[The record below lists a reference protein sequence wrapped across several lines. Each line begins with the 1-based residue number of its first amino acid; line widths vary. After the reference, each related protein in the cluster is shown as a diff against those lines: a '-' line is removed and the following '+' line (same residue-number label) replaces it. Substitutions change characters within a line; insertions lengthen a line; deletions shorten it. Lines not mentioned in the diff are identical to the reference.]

1 MAILLKLIQSGD
13 VTGNEIVRRVPE
25 EGMGDIPPGSVCI
38 VQESQV
44 AVFFRDGRILDVLG
58 PGRHVLSTASLPVLS
73 QLLAL
78 PYGGE
83 SPFQAS
89 VYYVSQKVFTGMKW
103 GTRHPVAFRDRELGV
118 VRLRA
123 SGVYAMRVADPC
135 LFLNTLSGTR
145 GSLDTGDLEEY
156 LKDVI
161 VSRLNDLLGER
172 LTSVLD
178 LPALYNE
185 LATETRLELR
195 EDFGRF
201 GVDLIDFFITS
212 VVPTE
217 EVQKALDERAGISA
231 VGPLASYLQYQV
243 AKALGRPGT
252 GNGEPNTG
260 AAQGLGI
267 GVGAGLGLVLPQA
280 FLANQGTTGNGA
292 CPRCGTAGAAAC
304 TACGKPLPA
313 GASFCSSCGVDQRKA
328 QAS

>member
-1 MAILLKLIQSGD
+1 
-13 VTGNEIVRRVPE
+13 
-25 EGMGDIPPGSVCI
+25 
-38 VQESQV
+38 
-44 AVFFRDGRILDVLG
+44 
-58 PGRHVLSTASLPVLS
+58 
-73 QLLAL
+73 
-78 PYGGE
+78 
-83 SPFQAS
+83 
-89 VYYVSQKVFTGMKW
+89 MKW

-145 GSLDTGDLEEY
+145 GTLDTGDLEEY

-161 VSRLNDLLGER
+161 VARLNDLLGER
-172 LTSVLD
+172 LTCVLD

-201 GVDLIDFFITS
+201 GIDLIDFFITS

-217 EVQKALDERAGISA
+217 EIQKALDERAGISA
-231 VGPLASYLQYQV
+231 VGPLASYLQYQA
-243 AKALGRPGT
+243 AKALGRPAT
-252 GNGEPNTG
+252 GNGEPNAG

-280 FLANQGTTGNGA
+280 FLGNQGTPGQGA
-292 CPRCGTAGAAAC
+292 CPRCGSAGVAAC
-304 TACGKPLPA
+304 TACGKSLPT
-313 GASFCSSCGVDQRKA
+313 GASYCPICGVDQRKA